1 VKRLLVAIS
10 LMSVLNMAALCGLFG
25 YAWMQGWMTPDRV
38 RRACAVLVG
47 EEAEGADV
55 ASEGEAEEVVGD
67 ARAASDLIRGNKE
80 ADERYRIELVR
91 RKKEIENGW
100 AQLQLQQ
107 LALVQRQEAFDGDKT
122 RFAKQREQLAKKEG
136 DSGFQAELDTLS
148 AIDAKSAKELLK
160 LKSDADV
167 VRILMAM
174 DGRKRSKIVKAC
186 KTNEERL
193 WIGRMMEKF
202 HDSAVAQ
209 AEDLGSG

>member
-1 VKRLLVAIS
+1 VKRLFLAIS

-38 RRACAVLVG
+38 RQACAVLVG
-47 EEAEGADV
+47 EGAEAPDVANGEGA
-55 ASEGEAEEVVGD
+55 SEVVGD
-67 ARAASDLIRGNKE
+67 ARATSDLIRGNKQ
-80 ADERYRIELVR
+80 ADERYRIELDR

-107 LALVQRQEAFDGDKT
+107 LALVQRQEAFDADKK
-122 RFAKQREQLAKKEG
+122 RFATEREQLAEKEG
-136 DSGFQAELDTLS
+136 DSGFQAELETLS
-148 AIDAKSAKELLK
+148 AIDAKNAKELLK

-174 DGRKRSKIVKAC
+174 DGRKRSKIVKTC
-186 KTNEERL
+186 KTDEERL
-193 WIGRMMEKF
+193 WIGRMMEMF
-202 HDSAVAQ
+202 HDSAAAQ

>member
-1 VKRLLVAIS
+1 MKRLFLAVS
-10 LMSVLNMAALCGLFG
+10 LMCVLNMAALCGLVG
-25 YAWMQGWMTPDRV
+25 YGWAQGWVTPERV
-38 RRACAVLVG
+38 RMAYAALTG
-47 EEAEGADV
+47 EAGETPQVSNEAPAATVVANAGA
-55 ASEGEAEEVVGD
+55 ASE
-67 ARAASDLIRGNKE
+67 LIRGNKQ
-80 ADERYRIELVR
+80 ADERYRIELDR

-107 LALVQRQEAFDGDKT
+107 LALVQRQDAFDADKT
-122 RFAKQREQLAKKEG
+122 RFAQERQQLAMKEG

-148 AIDAKSAKELLK
+148 AIDAKNAKELLK

-174 DGRKRSKIVKAC
+174 DSRKRSKIVKAC
-186 KTNEERL
+186 KTSEERL